1 VTWVGRAKAHWRRR
15 SGYRRLASSFAIIF
29 GGLWL
34 FLEPISLVFPDL
46 FERSWGV
53 LAILV
58 GVSLIGG
65 LWRSRPRE
73 SLEFKLPPSDLTIKI
88 AVGDVLAQ
96 EGNVVLGSN
105 DTFDTSLSNDII
117 SPKSVQGQLLQ
128 RVFAGDIDAL
138 DGQISTSLAEVTP
151 VADPDKTFGKTDR
164 YPIGTVAIVAKGN
177 ARYFLPAIA
186 KMSAGTP
193 PHTRASVEGVQ
204 MALTKAWEAV
214 GRAGQ
219 RDPVHAPI
227 VGSHLARVGLS
238 HTWLAQMMILSFVA
252 VTKKDSGSSSLTIWV
267 ADGDAATVDLA
278 ALDDWLRALCA
289 A

>member
-1 VTWVGRAKAHWRRR
+1 MTRIARAQAHWRRR
-15 SGYRRLASSFAIIF
+15 SGYRRLASSFVIIF

-34 FLEPISLVFPDL
+34 FLEPVSLIFPDV
-46 FERSWGV
+46 FNHSWGV
-53 LAILV
+53 LVGLI

-65 LWRSRPRE
+65 LWRSRPRQH
-73 SLEFKLPPSDLTIKI
+73 LEFKLPPSDLSITIR
-88 AVGDVLAQ
+88 VGDVLSQ
-96 EGNVVLGSN
+96 DGNVVLGSN
-105 DTFDTSLSNDII
+105 DTFDTSLSDDII

-128 RVFAGDIDAL
+128 RTFGGDIEAL
-138 DGQISTSLAEVTP
+138 DSQIATSLAEATP
-151 VADPDKTFGKTDR
+151 IIDRDKTFGKTDR
-164 YPIGTVAIVAKGN
+164 YPIGTVAIAARGN
-177 ARYFLPAIA
+177 TRYFLPAIA
-186 KMSAGTP
+186 SMSASTP

-227 VGSHLARVGLS
+227 VGSHLARLGLS
-238 HTWLAQMMILSFVA
+238 HTWLVQMMILSFVA

-267 ADGDAATVDLA
+267 AENDVATVDLA

>member
-1 VTWVGRAKAHWRRR
+1 M
-15 SGYRRLASSFAIIF
+15 I
-29 GGLWL
+29 
-34 FLEPISLVFPDL
+34 FPDL

-53 LAILV
+53 LAFLV
-58 GVSLIGG
+58 VVSLVGG

-73 SLEFKLPPSDLTIKI
+73 RLEFKLPPSDLTINI
-88 AVGDVLAQ
+88 AVGDVLSQ
-96 EGNVVLGSN
+96 DGNVVLGSN
-105 DTFDTSLSNDII
+105 DTFDTSLSDGII

-128 RVFAGDIDAL
+128 RTFGGDVGAL
-138 DGQISTSLAEVTP
+138 DSQIATSLTEVTP
-151 VADPDKTFGKTDR
+151 TADPDKTFGKTDR
-164 YPIGTVAIVAKGN
+164 YPIGTVAIAVEGN

-227 VGSHLARVGLS
+227 VGSHLARLGLS
-238 HTWLAQMMILSFVA
+238 HTWLVQMMVLSFVA
-252 VTKKDSGSSSLTIWV
+252 VTKRDSGISSLTIWV
-267 ADGDAATVDLA
+267 AENDSATVDLA